1 MEKILILD
9 TTMREGE
16 QAPNVSFSHEQR
28 LALGRALSDFGADFI
43 EISPIVSEEQKQ
55 TTKELAKLGLAS
67 EVVAQVRASR
77 KDIDV
82 VLETDARWTALFL
95 STSDIHIKDKLKT
108 TRESVLE
115 KITDA
120 ITYAKS
126 HGLKLRFTCE
136 DASRSDFDFLL
147 KVCRTAEA
155 AGADRLSI
163 PDTVGVMTPRKMYE
177 LISAIRKEVRTPLD
191 MHCHN
196 DLGLALANSL
206 AGIEAG
212 ATCVHASINGAGE
225 RCGITPLAEIV
236 MALKVLECAELRVKT
251 EMLCELSRMFSSFT
265 GVITNPFSP
274 VVGEN
279 AFKHKG
285 GTHLAAVLQNNT
297 SYEAFSPESVGNRR
311 ALVLGEYSGK
321 NMMRFI
327 SEALGMDASEER
339 LARAVKKL
347 KTKGRDLFEFEM

>member
-1 MEKILILD
+1 MHEILILD

-16 QAPNVSFSHEQR
+16 QAPNVSLTHEQHIA
-28 LALGRALSDFGADFI
+28 LARALSDFGADFI
-43 EISPIVSEEQKQ
+43 ELSPIVSEEQRK
-55 TTKELAKLGLAS
+55 TTKELAGLGLHS
-67 EVVAQVRASR
+67 EVIAQVRASR

-82 VLETDARWTALFL
+82 VLETGARWAALFL

-108 TRESVLE
+108 TRENVLE
-115 KITDA
+115 KIADA

-136 DASRSDFDFLL
+136 DASRTDFDFLL
-147 KVCRTAEA
+147 KVCKTAEE

-163 PDTVGVMTPRKMYE
+163 PDTVGVMTPTKMHG
-177 LISAIRKEVRTPLD
+177 LISALRKEVKTPLD

-206 AGIEAG
+206 AGLEAG
-212 ATCVHASINGAGE
+212 ATCVHATINGVGE
-225 RCGITPLAEIV
+225 RCGITPLAELV
-236 MALKVLECAELRVKT
+236 MALKILYGAEPRVKT

-265 GVITNPFSP
+265 GVMTNPSAP

-285 GTHLAAVLQNNT
+285 GTHLAAVLNNNT

-321 NMMRFI
+321 NVIRFL

-339 LARAVKKL
+339 IARAVNKL
-347 KTKGRDLFEFEM
+347 KRKGRDLFEFEI